1 MKLKYYCL
9 LVLVFAAV
17 AGCKKL
23 NTNPKDFLPPEAYYD
38 TKEKLNASL
47 AGVYDVLG
55 STGLYGSRMCYLLG
69 LEADEGY
76 YARSTTPIGPHE
88 YNFTA
93 GHANISLYW
102 TSLYTGVTRANALLA
117 NLDNNPQI
125 DKAVRDQI
133 RGEALF
139 LRGYYYFM
147 LVQSFGGVPLVL
159 KPTLDVD
166 DIDIPRATD
175 KEVYDQILTD
185 MKAAEGLVAGIRT
198 LGYGGRVSKSAVRGI
213 LARVCLFMAGYP
225 LKDVEKYKDA
235 REWAKKVMDDTEAGH
250 DLNPSYSDIFIKYA
264 RDEYDIKESIWEV
277 EFWGNN
283 AEAFTEA
290 GGVGY
295 LNGPA
300 SANTETGEGFGGVR
314 ATASLYQL
322 YKVGDLRRDWSIASF
337 TYNATGALGSKTAI
351 TTVGVATLYN
361 RTSGKYRREY
371 ELVLPKSR
379 SVTPINFPLLRYA
392 DVLLMFAEADNELNG
407 TPTQEA
413 IDAVNKVRQ
422 RSMSTGVKA
431 FTLTNGGANYTS
443 APTVTISDPGTGG
456 VRAQATAAIST
467 STKKVTGI
475 TLAFDGVTGTQM
487 GRNYTTATVTIT
499 GGGGTG
505 ATATATVHKLTDAN
519 ATATDI
525 ASQESFRQ
533 FIQDERA
540 RELCFETL
548 RKGDLI
554 RWGVFVFRMNQI
566 GDLVTQQVPT
576 AYWAQR
582 YHNVKEKHLLWP
594 IPTSEMAVNNAL
606 KQNPYW

>member
-1 MKLKYYCL
+1 MKLKYSCLLILCL
-9 LVLVFAAV
+9 LVSLS
-17 AGCKKL
+17 CKKL
-23 NTNPKDFLPPEAYYD
+23 DTKPQDFLPPEAYYN
-38 TKEKLNASL
+38 TEEKLNASL
-47 AGVYDVLG
+47 TGVYDALG

-93 GHANISLYW
+93 SHANINMYW
-102 TSLYTGVTRANALLA
+102 TTLYTGITRANALLA
-117 NLDNNPQI
+117 NVDNNPEI
-125 DKAVRDQI
+125 KAGIRSQI

-166 DIDIPRATD
+166 DVDIPRATD
-175 KEVYDQILTD
+175 KEVYDQILKD
-185 MKAAEGLVAGIRT
+185 MKEAEGLVAKINL
-198 LGYGGRVSKSAVRGI
+198 LGYSGRVSKSAVRGI

-225 LKDVEKYKDA
+225 LKDISKYAEA
-235 REWAKKVMDDTEAGH
+235 REWAKKVIDDTEAAH
-250 DLNPSYSDIFIKYA
+250 DLNPSYSSIFIKYA

-283 AEAFTEA
+283 GESYTEA

-300 SANTETGEGFGGVR
+300 SANTDTGEGFGGVR

-322 YKVGDLRRDWSIASF
+322 YKAGDLRRDWSIAGF
-337 TYNATGALGSKTAI
+337 TYNATGATGAKTAI
-351 TTVGVATLYN
+351 TTVSVATLYN

-379 SVTPINFPLLRYA
+379 SVTPINFPLLRYS
-392 DVLLMFAEADNELNG
+392 DVLLMFAEADNEINA
-407 TPTQEA
+407 TPSTEA
-413 IDAVNKVRQ
+413 VDAVNKVRQ
-422 RSMSTGVKA
+422 RAWSTGIKA
-431 FTLTNGGANYTS
+431 ITVTNGGANYTS
-443 APTVTISDPGTGG
+443 APTVTISVPAAGG
-456 VRAQATAAIST
+456 VRAMATAVIST
-467 STKKVTGI
+467 STKKVTSI
-475 TLAFDGVTGTQM
+475 PLVFDGVTGTQM
-487 GRNYTTATVTIT
+487 GSNYTSATIT
-499 GGGGTG
+499 ISGGGGTG

-519 ATATDI
+519 VPAADM
-525 ASQESFRQ
+525 ASQEDFRQ

-554 RWGVFVFRMNQI
+554 RWGIFVFTMNKI
-566 GDLVTQQVPT
+566 GDQVTQQVPT

-594 IPTSEMAVNNAL
+594 IPTSELAVNNAL

>member
-1 MKLKYYCL
+1 M
-9 LVLVFAAV
+9 LVFVLIV
-17 AGCKKL
+17 ASCKKL
-23 NTNPKDFLPPEAYYD
+23 DTTPKDFLPSDAYYD

-93 GHANISLYW
+93 GHANINLYW
-102 TSLYTGVTRANALLA
+102 TSLYTGITRANALLA
-117 NLDNNPQI
+117 NLDNNVKI
-125 DKAVRDQI
+125 DKAIRDQI

-166 DIDIPRATD
+166 EIDIPRATD
-175 KEVYDQILTD
+175 REVYEQILVD
-185 MKAAEGLVAGIRT
+185 MKAAEGLVAGIKT

-225 LKDVEKYKDA
+225 LKDVSKYQDA
-235 REWAKKVMDDTEAGH
+235 RDWAKKVMDDTEAAH

-283 AEAFTEA
+283 SEAFTEA

-300 SANTETGEGFGGVR
+300 SSNTETGEGFGGVR

-337 TYNATGALGSKTAI
+337 TYNATGTVGAKTAI

-379 SVTPINFPLLRYA
+379 SVTPINFPLLRYS

-407 TPTQEA
+407 SPTTDA
-413 IDAVNKVRQ
+413 IAAVNKVRQ
-422 RSMSTGVKA
+422 RSFSTGIKA

-443 APTVTISDPGTGG
+443 APTVTISAPDAGG
-456 VRAQATAAIST
+456 VRAVANAVIST
-467 STKKVTGI
+467 STKKVTSI
-475 TLAFDGVTGTQM
+475 ALAFDGVTGTQM
-487 GRNYTTATVTIT
+487 GSNYTTATVTIS